1 MIRGWIAGFNRPS
14 KETRHGDSTVFIDDK
29 NKICFII
36 DGGCDECATAL
47 IKYLKRNGIKK
58 VYLLLS
64 HPHYDHADG
73 LKKIIRDD
81 YFTVL
86 AFYCYD
92 PKTLEGGLRNNKG
105 SKAVREDID
114 YLNRIISE
122 AKNKKIPVK
131 FLKHGDKVELG
142 DIKFKVYRKQPSRVE
157 DDDDNGWSYVNDGSL
172 CCYFYEWYYW
182 TSGDGSERVWDFIKE
197 IDAKENSDS
206 KGKFRVKVR
215 FFKVPHHGN
224 NCPRSQANGLKNQGA
239 NYCWYNDLEPD
250 GVGTNDFTEFGVNR
264 CRQAGI
270 KVFECI
276 GDINFTVADGKFTIY
291 KGGKEYTYSV
301 PYKGANTLKTTGL
314 VDIIRSVFMNKYGTS
329 ETRVTKLLD
338 IGYNPIVVQKRV
350 TLMVNVAKQ
359 IISGKLN
366 FGKNEE
372 RIRNLDKL
380 FGKGYGQLIQDE
392 INSLLNAK
400 SKKW

>member
-1 MIRGWIAGFNRPS
+1 MIRGWIAGFDRPS

-105 SKAVREDID
+105 SKAVRGDID

-157 DDDDNGWSYVNDGSL
+157 DDDDNGWAYVNDGSL

-197 IDAKENSDS
+197 LGIK
-206 KGKFRVKVR
+206 VK
-215 FFKVPHHGN
+215 FFKIPHHGN

-239 NYCWYNDLEPD
+239 IYCWYNDLEPD
-250 GVGTNDFTEFGVNR
+250 GVGTNDFTEFGANR
-264 CRQAGI
+264 CKQAGI

-276 GDINFTVADGKFTIY
+276 GDINFVIANRRFLIYKDGKKYAF
-291 KGGKEYTYSV
+291 SV
-301 PYKGANTLKTTGL
+301 PYKGTFTFKINGL
-314 VDIIRSVFMNKYGTS
+314 VDVVRDVFMEKYGS
-329 ETRVTKLLD
+329 NNTRMTRLLD
-338 IGYNPIVVQKRV
+338 AGYEPVAIQDRVNLVVNTAQKIIDRK
-350 TLMVNVAKQ
+350 VNY
-359 IISGKLN
+359 GR
-366 FGKNEE
+366 NEQ
-372 RIRNLDKL
+372 RIKNLDKE
-380 FGKGYGQLIQDE
+380 FGDGYGQLIQDE

>member
-14 KETRHGDSTVFIDDK
+14 RETRHGDSTVFIDDK

-47 IKYLKRNGIKK
+47 IQYLKRNGIKK

-73 LKKIIRDD
+73 LRKIIKDN

-157 DDDDNGWSYVNDGSL
+157 DDDDNGWAYVNDGSL

-197 IDAKENSDS
+197 LGIK
-206 KGKFRVKVR
+206 VK
-215 FFKVPHHGN
+215 FFKIPHHGN

-250 GVGTNDFTEFGVNR
+250 GVGTNDFTEFGANR
-264 CRQAGI
+264 CKQAGI

-276 GDINFTVADGKFTIY
+276 GDINFVIANGRFLIYKDGKKYAF
-291 KGGKEYTYSV
+291 SV
-301 PYKGANTLKTTGL
+301 PYKGNFTFKITGL
-314 VDIIRSVFMNKYGTS
+314 VDVVRDVFMKKYGS
-329 ETRVTKLLD
+329 SNTRMTRLLD
-338 IGYNPIVVQKRV
+338 AGYEPVAIQDRVNLVVNTAKKIIDGK
-350 TLMVNVAKQ
+350 VNY
-359 IISGKLN
+359 
-366 FGKNEE
+366 GKNEQ
-372 RIRNLDKL
+372 RIKNLDKA
-380 FGKGYGQLIQDE
+380 FGAGYGQLIQDE

>member
-1 MIRGWIAGFNRPS
+1 MIRGWIAGFDRPS

-73 LKKIIRDD
+73 LKKIIRND

-92 PKTLEGGLRNNKG
+92 PKTLECGLRNNKG
-105 SKAVREDID
+105 SKAVRGDID

-157 DDDDNGWSYVNDGSL
+157 DDDDNGWAYVNDGSL

-197 IDAKENSDS
+197 LGIK
-206 KGKFRVKVR
+206 VK
-215 FFKVPHHGN
+215 FFKIPHHGN

-239 NYCWYNDLEPD
+239 IYCWYNDLEPD
-250 GVGTNDFTEFGVNR
+250 GVGTNDFTEFGANR
-264 CRQAGI
+264 CKQAGI

-276 GDINFTVADGKFTIY
+276 GDINFVIANRRFLIYKDGKKYAF
-291 KGGKEYTYSV
+291 SV
-301 PYKGANTLKTTGL
+301 PYKGTFTFKINGL
-314 VDIIRSVFMNKYGTS
+314 VDVVRDVFMEKYGS
-329 ETRVTKLLD
+329 NNTRMTRLLD
-338 IGYNPIVVQKRV
+338 AGYEPVAIQDRVNLVVNTAKKIIDRK
-350 TLMVNVAKQ
+350 VNY
-359 IISGKLN
+359 
-366 FGKNEE
+366 GKNEQ
-372 RIRNLDKL
+372 RIKNLDKE
-380 FGKGYGQLIQDE
+380 FGDGYGQLIQDE
-392 INSLLNAK
+392 INSLLDAK
-400 SKKW
+400 SRKW

>member
-1 MIRGWIAGFNRPS
+1 MIRGWIAGFDRPS

-105 SKAVREDID
+105 SKAVRGDID

-157 DDDDNGWSYVNDGSL
+157 DDDDNGWAYVNDGSL

-197 IDAKENSDS
+197 LGIK
-206 KGKFRVKVR
+206 VK
-215 FFKVPHHGN
+215 FFKIPHHGN

-250 GVGTNDFTEFGVNR
+250 GVGTNDFTEFGANR
-264 CRQAGI
+264 CKQAGI

-276 GDINFTVADGKFTIY
+276 GDINFVIANRRFLIYKDGKKYAF
-291 KGGKEYTYSV
+291 SV
-301 PYKGANTLKTTGL
+301 PYKGTFTFKLNGL
-314 VDIIRSVFMNKYGTS
+314 VDVVRDVFMKKYGTS
-329 ETRVTKLLD
+329 NTRMTRLLD
-338 IGYNPIVVQKRV
+338 AGYEPVAIQDRV
-350 TLMVNVAKQ
+350 NLVINTAKKIIDGKVNY
-359 IISGKLN
+359 
-366 FGKNEE
+366 GKNEQ
-372 RIRNLDKL
+372 RIKNLDKE
-380 FGKGYGQLIQDE
+380 FGDGYGQLIQDE

>member
-1 MIRGWIAGFNRPS
+1 MIRGWIAGFDRPS
-14 KETRHGDSTVFIDDK
+14 RETRHGDSTVFIDDK

-105 SKAVREDID
+105 SKAVRGDID

-157 DDDDNGWSYVNDGSL
+157 DDDDNGWAYVNDGSL

-197 IDAKENSDS
+197 LGIK
-206 KGKFRVKVR
+206 VK
-215 FFKVPHHGN
+215 FFKIPHHGN

-250 GVGTNDFTEFGVNR
+250 GVGTNDFTEFGANR
-264 CRQAGI
+264 CKQAGI

-276 GDINFTVADGKFTIY
+276 GDINFVIANRRFLIYKDGKKYAF
-291 KGGKEYTYSV
+291 SV
-301 PYKGANTLKTTGL
+301 PYKGTFTFKINGL
-314 VDIIRSVFMNKYGTS
+314 VDVVRDVFMGKYGS
-329 ETRVTKLLD
+329 SNTRMTRLLD
-338 IGYNPIVVQKRV
+338 AGYEPVAIQERVNLVVNTAQKIIDRK
-350 TLMVNVAKQ
+350 VNY
-359 IISGKLN
+359 GR
-366 FGKNEE
+366 NEQ
-372 RIRNLDKL
+372 RIKNLDKE
-380 FGKGYGQLIQDE
+380 FGDGYGQLIQDE

>member
-1 MIRGWIAGFNRPS
+1 MIRGWIAGFDRPS
-14 KETRHGDSTVFIDDK
+14 RETRHGDSTVFIDDK

-157 DDDDNGWSYVNDGSL
+157 DDDDNGWAYVNDGSL

-197 IDAKENSDS
+197 LGIK
-206 KGKFRVKVR
+206 VK
-215 FFKVPHHGN
+215 FFKIPHHGN

-250 GVGTNDFTEFGVNR
+250 GVGTNDFTEFGANR
-264 CRQAGI
+264 CKQAGI

-276 GDINFTVADGKFTIY
+276 GDINFVIANRRFLIYKDGKKYAF
-291 KGGKEYTYSV
+291 SV
-301 PYKGANTLKTTGL
+301 PYKGTFTFKINGL
-314 VDIIRSVFMNKYGTS
+314 VDVVRDVFMEKYGS
-329 ETRVTKLLD
+329 NNTRMTRLLD
-338 IGYNPIVVQKRV
+338 AGYEPVAIQDRVNLVVNTAKKIIDRK
-350 TLMVNVAKQ
+350 VNY
-359 IISGKLN
+359 
-366 FGKNEE
+366 GKNEQ
-372 RIRNLDKL
+372 RIKNLDKE
-380 FGKGYGQLIQDE
+380 FGDGYGQLIQDE

>member
-14 KETRHGDSTVFIDDK
+14 RETRHGDSTVFIDDK

-105 SKAVREDID
+105 SKAVRGDID

-157 DDDDNGWSYVNDGSL
+157 DDDDNGWAYVNDGSL

-197 IDAKENSDS
+197 LGIK
-206 KGKFRVKVR
+206 VK
-215 FFKVPHHGN
+215 FFKIPHHGN

-239 NYCWYNDLEPD
+239 IYCWYNDLEPD
-250 GVGTNDFTEFGVNR
+250 GVGTNDFTEFGANR
-264 CRQAGI
+264 CKQAGI

-276 GDINFTVADGKFTIY
+276 GDINFVIANRRFLIYKDGKKYAF
-291 KGGKEYTYSV
+291 SV
-301 PYKGANTLKTTGL
+301 PYKGTFTFKINGL
-314 VDIIRSVFMNKYGTS
+314 VDVVRDVFMEKYGS
-329 ETRVTKLLD
+329 NNTRMTRLLD
-338 IGYNPIVVQKRV
+338 AGYEPVAIQDRVNLVVNTAKKIIDRK
-350 TLMVNVAKQ
+350 VNY
-359 IISGKLN
+359 GN
-366 FGKNEE
+366 NEQ
-372 RIRNLDKL
+372 RIKNLDKE
-380 FGKGYGQLIQDE
+380 FGDGYGQLIQDE
-392 INSLLNAK
+392 INSLLDAK
-400 SKKW
+400 SRKW

>member
-1 MIRGWIAGFNRPS
+1 MIRGWIAGFDRPS
-14 KETRHGDSTVFIDDK
+14 RETRHGDSTVFIDDK

-105 SKAVREDID
+105 SKAVREDIN

-157 DDDDNGWSYVNDGSL
+157 DDDDNGWAYVNDGSL

-182 TSGDGSERVWDFIKE
+182 TSGDGSERVWDFIEELGIK
-197 IDAKENSDS
+197 
-206 KGKFRVKVR
+206 VK
-215 FFKVPHHGN
+215 FFKIPHHGN

-250 GVGTNDFTEFGVNR
+250 GVGTNDFTEFGANR
-264 CRQAGI
+264 CKQAGI

-276 GDINFTVADGKFTIY
+276 GDINFVIANRRFLIYKDGKKYAF
-291 KGGKEYTYSV
+291 SV
-301 PYKGANTLKTTGL
+301 PYKGTFTFKINGL
-314 VDIIRSVFMNKYGTS
+314 VDVVRDVFMEKYGS
-329 ETRVTKLLD
+329 NNTRMTRLLD
-338 IGYNPIVVQKRV
+338 AGYEPVAIQDRVNLVVNTAKKIIDRK
-350 TLMVNVAKQ
+350 VNY
-359 IISGKLN
+359 
-366 FGKNEE
+366 GKNEQ
-372 RIRNLDKL
+372 RIKNLDKE
-380 FGKGYGQLIQDE
+380 FGDGYGQLIQDE

>member
-14 KETRHGDSTVFIDDK
+14 RETRYGDSTVLIDDK

-36 DGGCDECATAL
+36 DGGCGECATAL

-157 DDDDNGWSYVNDGSL
+157 DDDDNGWAYVNDGSL

-197 IDAKENSDS
+197 LGIK
-206 KGKFRVKVR
+206 VK
-215 FFKVPHHGN
+215 FFKIPHHGN

-250 GVGTNDFTEFGVNR
+250 GVGTNDFTEFGANR
-264 CRQAGI
+264 CKQAGI

-276 GDINFTVADGKFTIY
+276 GDINFVIANGRFLIYKDGKKYAF
-291 KGGKEYTYSV
+291 SV
-301 PYKGANTLKTTGL
+301 PYKGTFTFKINGL
-314 VDIIRSVFMNKYGTS
+314 VDVVRDVFMGKYGS
-329 ETRVTKLLD
+329 SNTRMTRLLD
-338 IGYNPIVVQKRV
+338 AGYEPVAIQDRVNLVVNTAQKIIDRK
-350 TLMVNVAKQ
+350 VNY
-359 IISGKLN
+359 GR
-366 FGKNEE
+366 NEQ
-372 RIRNLDKL
+372 RIKNLDKE
-380 FGKGYGQLIQDE
+380 FGDGYGQLIQDE

>member
-1 MIRGWIAGFNRPS
+1 MIRGWIVGFDRPS

-131 FLKHGDKVELG
+131 FLKHGDKIELG

-157 DDDDNGWSYVNDGSL
+157 DDDDNGWAYVNDGSL

-197 IDAKENSDS
+197 LGIK
-206 KGKFRVKVR
+206 VK
-215 FFKVPHHGN
+215 FFKIPHHGN

-250 GVGTNDFTEFGVNR
+250 GVGTNDFTEFGANR
-264 CRQAGI
+264 CKQAGI

-276 GDINFTVADGKFTIY
+276 GDINFVIANRRFLIYKDGKKYAF
-291 KGGKEYTYSV
+291 SV
-301 PYKGANTLKTTGL
+301 PYKGTFTFKINGL
-314 VDIIRSVFMNKYGTS
+314 VDVVRDVFMGKYGS
-329 ETRVTKLLD
+329 NNTRMTRLLD
-338 IGYNPIVVQKRV
+338 AGYEPVAIQDRVNLVVNTAQKIIDRK
-350 TLMVNVAKQ
+350 VNY
-359 IISGKLN
+359 GR
-366 FGKNEE
+366 NEQ
-372 RIRNLDKL
+372 RIKNLDKE
-380 FGKGYGQLIQDE
+380 FGDGYGQLIQDE

>member
-1 MIRGWIAGFNRPS
+1 MIRGWIAGFDRPS

-105 SKAVREDID
+105 SKAVRGDID

-157 DDDDNGWSYVNDGSL
+157 DDDDDGWAYVNDGSL

-182 TSGDGSERVWDFIKE
+182 TSGDGSERVWDFIEELGIK
-197 IDAKENSDS
+197 
-206 KGKFRVKVR
+206 VK
-215 FFKVPHHGN
+215 FFKIPHHGN

-250 GVGTNDFTEFGVNR
+250 GVGTNDFTEFGANR
-264 CRQAGI
+264 CKQAGI

-276 GDINFTVADGKFTIY
+276 GDINFVIANGRFLIYKDGKKYAF
-291 KGGKEYTYSV
+291 SV
-301 PYKGANTLKTTGL
+301 PYKGTFTFKINGL
-314 VDIIRSVFMNKYGTS
+314 VDVVRDVFMGKYGS
-329 ETRVTKLLD
+329 SNTRITRLLD
-338 IGYNPIVVQKRV
+338 AGYEPVAIQDRVNLVVNTAKKIIDRK
-350 TLMVNVAKQ
+350 VNY
-359 IISGKLN
+359 GR
-366 FGKNEE
+366 NEQ
-372 RIRNLDKL
+372 RIKNLDKA
-380 FGKGYGQLIQDE
+380 FGAGYGQLIQDE

>member
-1 MIRGWIAGFNRPS
+1 MIRGWIAGFDRPS

-105 SKAVREDID
+105 SKAVRGDID

-157 DDDDNGWSYVNDGSL
+157 DDDDNGWAYVNDGSL

-197 IDAKENSDS
+197 LGIK
-206 KGKFRVKVR
+206 VK
-215 FFKVPHHGN
+215 FFKIPHHGN

-239 NYCWYNDLEPD
+239 IYCWYNDLEPD
-250 GVGTNDFTEFGVNR
+250 GVGTNDFTEFGANR
-264 CRQAGI
+264 CKQAGI

-276 GDINFTVADGKFTIY
+276 GDINFVIANRRFLIY
-291 KGGKEYTYSV
+291 KNGKKYAFSV
-301 PYKGANTLKTTGL
+301 PYKGTFTFKINGL
-314 VDIIRSVFMNKYGTS
+314 VDVVRDVFMGKYGS
-329 ETRVTKLLD
+329 SNTRMTRLLD
-338 IGYNPIVVQKRV
+338 AGYEPVAIQDRVNLVVNTAKKIIDRK
-350 TLMVNVAKQ
+350 VNY
-359 IISGKLN
+359 
-366 FGKNEE
+366 GKNEQ
-372 RIRNLDKL
+372 RIKNLDKE
-380 FGKGYGQLIQDE
+380 FGDGYGQLIQDE
-392 INSLLNAK
+392 INSLLDAK
-400 SKKW
+400 SRKW

>member
-1 MIRGWIAGFNRPS
+1 MIRGWIAGFDRPS

-105 SKAVREDID
+105 SKAVRGDID

-157 DDDDNGWSYVNDGSL
+157 DDDDNGWAYVNDGSL

-197 IDAKENSDS
+197 LGIK
-206 KGKFRVKVR
+206 VK
-215 FFKVPHHGN
+215 FFKIPHHGN

-239 NYCWYNDLEPD
+239 IYCWYNDLEPD
-250 GVGTNDFTEFGVNR
+250 GVGTNDFTEFGANR
-264 CRQAGI
+264 CKQAGI

-276 GDINFTVADGKFTIY
+276 GDINFVIANRRFLIYKDGKKYAF
-291 KGGKEYTYSV
+291 SV
-301 PYKGANTLKTTGL
+301 PYKGTFTFKINGL
-314 VDIIRSVFMNKYGTS
+314 VDVVRDVFMEKYGS
-329 ETRVTKLLD
+329 NNTRMTRLLD
-338 IGYNPIVVQKRV
+338 AGYEPVAIQDRVNLVVNTAKKIIDRK
-350 TLMVNVAKQ
+350 VNY
-359 IISGKLN
+359 
-366 FGKNEE
+366 GKNEQ
-372 RIRNLDKL
+372 RIKNLDKE
-380 FGKGYGQLIQDE
+380 FGDGYGQLIQDE
-392 INSLLNAK
+392 INSLLDAK

>member
-14 KETRHGDSTVFIDDK
+14 RETRHGDSTVFIDDK

-36 DGGCDECATAL
+36 DGGCGECATAL

-81 YFTVL
+81 YFMVL

-114 YLNRIISE
+114 YLNGIISE

-157 DDDDNGWSYVNDGSL
+157 DDDDNGWAYVNDGSL

-197 IDAKENSDS
+197 LGIK
-206 KGKFRVKVR
+206 VK
-215 FFKVPHHGN
+215 FFKIPHHGN

-250 GVGTNDFTEFGVNR
+250 GVGTNDFTEFGANR
-264 CRQAGI
+264 CKQAGI

-276 GDINFTVADGKFTIY
+276 GDINFVIANGRFLIYKDGKKYAF
-291 KGGKEYTYSV
+291 SV
-301 PYKGANTLKTTGL
+301 PYKGTFTFKITGL
-314 VDIIRSVFMNKYGTS
+314 VNVVRDVFMEKYGS
-329 ETRVTKLLD
+329 SNTRMTRLLD
-338 IGYNPIVVQKRV
+338 AGYEPVAIQDRVNLVVNTAKKIIDGK
-350 TLMVNVAKQ
+350 VNY
-359 IISGKLN
+359 
-366 FGKNEE
+366 GKNEQ
-372 RIRNLDKL
+372 RIKNLDKA
-380 FGKGYGQLIQDE
+380 FGAGYGQLIQDE

>member
-14 KETRHGDSTVFIDDK
+14 RETRHGDSTVFIDDK

-131 FLKHGDKVELG
+131 FLKHGDKIELG

-157 DDDDNGWSYVNDGSL
+157 DDDDNGWAYVNDGSL

-197 IDAKENSDS
+197 L
-206 KGKFRVKVR
+206 GVKVK
-215 FFKVPHHGN
+215 FFKIPHHGN

-250 GVGTNDFTEFGVNR
+250 GVGTNDFTEFGANR
-264 CRQAGI
+264 CKQAGI

-276 GDINFTVADGKFTIY
+276 GDINFVIANRRFLIYKDGKKYAF
-291 KGGKEYTYSV
+291 SV
-301 PYKGANTLKTTGL
+301 PYKGTFTFKINGL
-314 VDIIRSVFMNKYGTS
+314 VDVVRDVFMEKYGS
-329 ETRVTKLLD
+329 NNTRMTRLLD
-338 IGYNPIVVQKRV
+338 AGYEPVAIQDRV
-350 TLMVNVAKQ
+350 NLVINTAKKIIDRKVNY
-359 IISGKLN
+359 GR
-366 FGKNEE
+366 NEQ
-372 RIRNLDKL
+372 RIKNLDKE
-380 FGKGYGQLIQDE
+380 FGDGYGQLIQDE

>member
-14 KETRHGDSTVFIDDK
+14 RETRHGDSTVFIDDK

-157 DDDDNGWSYVNDGSL
+157 DDDDNGWAYVNDGSL

-197 IDAKENSDS
+197 LGIK
-206 KGKFRVKVR
+206 VKI
-215 FFKVPHHGN
+215 FKIPHHGN
-224 NCPRSQANGLKNQGA
+224 NCPRSQANGLKSQGA

-250 GVGTNDFTEFGVNR
+250 GVGTNDFTEFGANR
-264 CRQAGI
+264 CKQAGI

-276 GDINFTVADGKFTIY
+276 GDINFVIANRRFLIYKDGKKYAF
-291 KGGKEYTYSV
+291 SV
-301 PYKGANTLKTTGL
+301 PYKGTFTFKITGL
-314 VDIIRSVFMNKYGTS
+314 VDVVRDVFMDKYGS
-329 ETRVTKLLD
+329 NNTRMTRLLD
-338 IGYNPIVVQKRV
+338 AGYEPIAIQNRVNLVVNTAKKIIDGK
-350 TLMVNVAKQ
+350 VNY
-359 IISGKLN
+359 
-366 FGKNEE
+366 GKNEQ
-372 RIRNLDKL
+372 RIKNLDKA
-380 FGKGYGQLIQDE
+380 FGVGYGQLIQDE

>member
-14 KETRHGDSTVFIDDK
+14 RETRHGDSTVFIDDK

-36 DGGCDECATAL
+36 DGGCGECATAL

-157 DDDDNGWSYVNDGSL
+157 DDDDNGWAYVNDGSL

-197 IDAKENSDS
+197 LGIK
-206 KGKFRVKVR
+206 VK
-215 FFKVPHHGN
+215 FFKIPHHGN
-224 NCPRSQANGLKNQGA
+224 NCPRSQADGLKNQGA
-239 NYCWYNDLEPD
+239 IYCWYNDLEPD
-250 GVGTNDFTEFGVNR
+250 GVGTTDFTEFGANR
-264 CRQAGI
+264 CKQAGI
-270 KVFECI
+270 KVFESV
-276 GDINFTVADGKFTIY
+276 GDINFVVANSRFLIYKDGKKYAF
-291 KGGKEYTYSV
+291 SV
-301 PYKGANTLKTTGL
+301 PYKGTFTFKINGL
-314 VDIIRSVFMNKYGTS
+314 VNVVRDVFMGKYGS
-329 ETRVTKLLD
+329 SNTRMTRLLD
-338 IGYNPIVVQKRV
+338 AGYEPVAIQDRVNLVVNTAKKIIDRK
-350 TLMVNVAKQ
+350 VNY
-359 IISGKLN
+359 GR
-366 FGKNEE
+366 NEQ
-372 RIRNLDKL
+372 RIKNLDKE
-380 FGKGYGQLIQDE
+380 FGDGYGQLIQDE

>member
-1 MIRGWIAGFNRPS
+1 MIRGWIAGFDRPS

-105 SKAVREDID
+105 SKAVREDIN

-157 DDDDNGWSYVNDGSL
+157 DDDDNGWAYVNDGSL

-182 TSGDGSERVWDFIKE
+182 TSGDGSERVWDFIEELGIK
-197 IDAKENSDS
+197 
-206 KGKFRVKVR
+206 VK
-215 FFKVPHHGN
+215 FFKIPHHGN

-250 GVGTNDFTEFGVNR
+250 GVGTNDFTEFGANR
-264 CRQAGI
+264 CKQAGI

-276 GDINFTVADGKFTIY
+276 GDINFVIANRRFLIYKDGKKYAF
-291 KGGKEYTYSV
+291 SV
-301 PYKGANTLKTTGL
+301 PYKGTFTFKINGL
-314 VDIIRSVFMNKYGTS
+314 VDVVRDVFMEKYGS
-329 ETRVTKLLD
+329 NNTRMTRLLD
-338 IGYNPIVVQKRV
+338 AGYEPVAIQDRVNLVVNTAKKIIDRK
-350 TLMVNVAKQ
+350 VNY
-359 IISGKLN
+359 GN
-366 FGKNEE
+366 NEQ
-372 RIRNLDKL
+372 RIKNLDKE
-380 FGKGYGQLIQDE
+380 FGDGYGRLIQDE

>member
-1 MIRGWIAGFNRPS
+1 MIRGWIAGFDRPS

-131 FLKHGDKVELG
+131 FLKHGDKIELG
-142 DIKFKVYRKQPSRVE
+142 DIKFKVYRKQPSHVE
-157 DDDDNGWSYVNDGSL
+157 DDDDNGWAYVNDGSL

-182 TSGDGSERVWDFIKE
+182 TSGDGSERVWDFIEELGIK
-197 IDAKENSDS
+197 
-206 KGKFRVKVR
+206 VK
-215 FFKVPHHGN
+215 FFKIPHHGN

-250 GVGTNDFTEFGVNR
+250 GVGTNDFTEFGANR
-264 CRQAGI
+264 CKQAGI

-276 GDINFTVADGKFTIY
+276 GDINFVIANRRFLIYKDGKKYAFP
-291 KGGKEYTYSV
+291 V
-301 PYKGANTLKTTGL
+301 PYKGTFTFKINGL
-314 VDIIRSVFMNKYGTS
+314 VDVVRDVFMGKYGS
-329 ETRVTKLLD
+329 SNTRITRLLD
-338 IGYNPIVVQKRV
+338 AGYEPVAIQDRVNLVVNTAQKIIDRK
-350 TLMVNVAKQ
+350 VNY
-359 IISGKLN
+359 GR
-366 FGKNEE
+366 NEQ
-372 RIRNLDKL
+372 RIKNLDKE
-380 FGKGYGQLIQDE
+380 FGDGYGQLIQDE

>member
-1 MIRGWIAGFNRPS
+1 MIRGWIAGFDRPS
-14 KETRHGDSTVFIDDK
+14 KETRYGDSTVFIDDK

-114 YLNRIISE
+114 YLNKIISE

-142 DIKFKVYRKQPSRVE
+142 DIKFKVYRKQPNRVE
-157 DDDDNGWSYVNDGSL
+157 DDDDNGWAYVNDGSL

-197 IDAKENSDS
+197 LGIK
-206 KGKFRVKVR
+206 VK
-215 FFKVPHHGN
+215 FFKIPHHGN

-250 GVGTNDFTEFGVNR
+250 GIGTNDFTEFGANR
-264 CRQAGI
+264 CKQAGI

-276 GDINFTVADGKFTIY
+276 GDINFVIANRRFLIYKDGKKYAF
-291 KGGKEYTYSV
+291 SV
-301 PYKGANTLKTTGL
+301 PYKGTFTFKLNGF
-314 VDIIRSVFMNKYGTS
+314 VDVVRDVFMDKYGS
-329 ETRVTKLLD
+329 NNTRMTRLLD
-338 IGYNPIVVQKRV
+338 AGYEPVAIQDRVNLVVNTAQKIIDRK
-350 TLMVNVAKQ
+350 VNY
-359 IISGKLN
+359 GR
-366 FGKNEE
+366 NEQ
-372 RIRNLDKL
+372 RIKNLDKE
-380 FGKGYGQLIQDE
+380 FGDGYGQLIQDE